1 MDPFMYILSLIL
13 VSVSTLLFK
22 DILDEKKVV
31 SKKDFPRSIFFNEDD
46 KEKFFFAY
54 NLMTFLDD
62 LVSKDLSNQEMKI
75 AVDQWMSNFSQTSV
89 GFYLIDLMKGNAGIP
104 PEEYFMDC
112 LDKEDLK
119 VLKDR
124 SKINDL
130 IRYIIE
136 TNLNVKD

>member
-1 MDPFMYILSLIL
+1 MDPFTYVLSLVV
-13 VSVSTLLFK
+13 VSISTLLLK
-22 DILDEKKVV
+22 DILDRKKVV

-46 KEKFFFAY
+46 KKKFFFAY

-62 LVSKDLSNQEMKI
+62 LVSKDLSNQEMKV
-75 AVDQWMSNFSQTSV
+75 AVDRWMNNFSQTSV
-89 GFYLIDLMKGNAGIP
+89 EFYLIDLMKGNVSLP
-104 PEEYFMDC
+104 PEEYFSDC

-130 IRYIIE
+130 IRYIVE
-136 TNLNVKD
+136 TNLNVED

>member
-1 MDPFMYILSLIL
+1 MNSFMYILSLIV
-13 VSVSTLLFK
+13 VSVTTLLVR
-22 DILDEKKVV
+22 DILDKKKVV

-46 KEKFFFAY
+46 KKKFFFAY

-75 AVDQWMSNFSQTSV
+75 AVDQWMNNFSQTSV
-89 GFYLIDLMKGNAGIP
+89 EFYLIDLMKGNASVP
-104 PEEYFMDC
+104 PEDYFEDY

-124 SKINDL
+124 SKVNDL
-130 IRYIIE
+130 IRYIVE